1 MGPEPPFAPRPTATK
16 SATLVSSKASRRAES
31 FLEPPLQSDSSTL
44 ASTPAGLSSI
54 PERALTPVSVAPGPA
69 PRPATTYVP
78 EHGQFAPGSST
89 HHRSG
94 TLPTT
99 YYFASPIP
107 SAMIG
112 EGVHQPPII
121 PQHMLPHA
129 VSMPRPGTPLGMS
142 TPTALQFPTPFEH
155 PPAGQIL
162 RPETPLRN
170 PYDDLYGHLDA
181 PVVTASGSSTPIVGT
196 RSLSSAPAPSAIPMS
211 TSTPAPTTAPA
222 ALSVNGPS
230 ASTLAVRTTSAL
242 STSTSAPTLPESA
255 TAPTAPSTRA
265 PTQAAGKAKWGP
277 NEYPPEKKEVRLE
290 PPVQASASSPE
301 KDFAESP
308 PAYSS

>member
-44 ASTPAGLSSI
+44 ASTPAGLSFI
-54 PERALTPVSVAPGPA
+54 PERALTPVSVASGSA
-69 PRPATTYVP
+69 RRPATTYVP
-78 EHGQFAPGSST
+78 EHGQFAPGPST
-89 HHRSG
+89 HHRSA

-99 YYFASPIP
+99 HYFASLIP
-107 SAMIG
+107 SAMMS
-112 EGVHQPPII
+112 EEVHNPPII

-129 VSMPRPGTPLGMS
+129 VSMPRLGTPLGMS

-196 RSLSSAPAPSAIPMS
+196 RSLSSAPAPSAIP
-211 TSTPAPTTAPA
+211 
-222 ALSVNGPS
+222 
-230 ASTLAVRTTSAL
+230 
-242 STSTSAPTLPESA
+242 TSTSAPTTTPAALLPSASTPAAPTTSALPASSSALTLPEST
-255 TAPTAPSTRA
+255 TAPAAPSA
-265 PTQAAGKAKWGP
+265 PAQAAGKAKWGP